1 MNERAA
7 KILKIA
13 IGTVIVAGIIAGAV
27 VFVCKNEK
35 ARNAISDFADK
46 CKMKKKQLHDKY
58 LEACSNLS
66 LSSGGLDPKAGVQ
79 GGSGLIL

>member
-46 CKMKKKQLHDKY
+46 CKMKKNSFTTNISKPATKTAIATSADHITAK
-58 LEACSNLS
+58 N
-66 LSSGGLDPKAGVQ
+66 
-79 GGSGLIL
+79 

>member
-1 MNERAA
+1 MNDRAA

-58 LEACSNLS
+58 LEACNE
-66 LSSGGLDPKAGVQ
+66 DCDCDEC
-79 GGSGLIL
+79 